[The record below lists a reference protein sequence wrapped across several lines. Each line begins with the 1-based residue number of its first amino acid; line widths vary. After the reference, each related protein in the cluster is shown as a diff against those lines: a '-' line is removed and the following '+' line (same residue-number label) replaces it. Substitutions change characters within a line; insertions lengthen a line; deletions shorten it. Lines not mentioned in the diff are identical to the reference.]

1 MDALFKKKKDMSS
14 ESKKNPADAA
24 LDELMELMKGQIA
37 GRFQVKKAPP
47 PMMECAEGM
56 ALEEEDEDEMYG

>member
-1 MDALFKKKKDMSS
+1 MDALFKKKKDMLC
-14 ESKKNPADAA
+14 ESKKDPSDAA

-47 PMMECAEGM
+47 PMMEGAEGVAM
-56 ALEEEDEDEMYG
+56 EEEDEDEMYG